1 MFVRA
6 TTTTKTTLDG
16 KVYSNL
22 LVLLAVRRTAGSASY
37 SRGNR
42 KDALSLDIKRA
53 YNNTGKYIEQLI
65 AKSIGA
71 TLVNSS
77 PGHGV
82 IFDNITFKEDG
93 TSEVSETKAVTTD
106 VNSAGTI
113 TQARNVK
120 VAGGKGLRLTSG
132 DTRMLATSIRSDAS
146 LTSLTEQGVSG
157 VVNSE
162 EIKINSGF
170 ITKLKN
176 AKGNQRQLKAL
187 LGGKGKAAVALRKN
201 FSLKSSDI
209 RINVTIGNKV
219 VVRSIGWDWAAI
231 KRNPKASII
240 IKEDPGNP
248 NTVYFNIQFSE
259 ALIRTALN
267 SAVAKKTE
275 VDLQVS
281 KKLAKALSAEFAA
294 YSPDLSSFLEKQN
307 ISLAYTY
314 DQASVLVSKG
324 KITDKSVDE
333 PEKPQD
339 GKQNFISG
347 AQWTALVQARLG
359 TTMARFGKA
368 ERPYLKERTG
378 RFRKSVIVQPN
389 YRARMI
395 SYTYNPLYTS
405 LEKYGYTP
413 NTQVAKAIREVAI
426 SLYSSKFNIRKV

>member
-1 MFVRA
+1 MFVQS
-6 TTTTKTTLDG
+6 TTTTKTILDG
-16 KVYSNL
+16 KAYSNL

-37 SRGNR
+37 ARSGS

-53 YNNTGKYIEQLI
+53 YNNTGKYIEQII

-71 TLVNSS
+71 TIVDSS

-82 IFDNITFKEDG
+82 IFDNIAFKDDG

-113 TQARNVK
+113 TQARAVK

-132 DTRMLATSIRSDAS
+132 DTRMLATSVRSDAS
-146 LTSLTEQGVSG
+146 LKSLTEQGVG
-157 VVNSE
+157 GIVNKE
-162 EIKINSGF
+162 EVNINAGF
-170 ITKLKN
+170 IGKLKK

-209 RINVTIGNKV
+209 RINVTIGSKV

-231 KRNPKASII
+231 KRNPKATII
-240 IKEDPGNP
+240 IKEDPSNP

-259 ALIRTALN
+259 ALVRSALN

-281 KKLAKALSAEFAA
+281 KKLAKVLSNEFAA
-294 YSPDLSSFLEKQN
+294 YSSDLSSFLEKQN
-307 ISLAYTY
+307 ISLSYTY
-314 DQASVLVSKG
+314 DRGSVLVAKG
-324 KITDKSVDE
+324 KITDKSATE

-347 AQWTALVQARLG
+347 AQWTALVQSRLG
-359 TTMARFGKA
+359 TTMERFGKA

-378 RFRKSVIVQPN
+378 RFRKSVLVQPN

-405 LEKYGYTP
+405 LEKYGYNP
-413 NTQVAKAIREVAI
+413 NIQVAKAIREVAI
-426 SLYSSKFNIRKV
+426 SLYTSKFNIRKV